1 MGGRVLITGANGFVG
16 SCLVGVLGGA
26 GWQVVPLV
34 RRSSGFD
41 NEVVLDFCD
50 VDFRGKLALLPKVDA
65 VVHLGARIGWD
76 GSTRE
81 ELFKP
86 NVLATAELA
95 DWSKSIG
102 AYFLFSSAAI
112 VFGSRNPRITS
123 SSRLELDTDYGY
135 SKWLAEETVKMSG
148 AKSGILRIAGIF
160 GRNGP
165 RHLGINVA
173 IERALEGKLP
183 IQRGTGKAKR
193 NYVYVK
199 DLCEIIEFCLENKL
213 EGTHLVSGGS
223 VNTVSEM
230 LKIICE
236 VFLGGKGPK
245 CVEYEGVAK
254 DQIIEHSSHLPSGRS
269 FEEAI
274 KDIKSA
280 TEPSL

>member
-1 MGGRVLITGANGFVG
+1 MAGRVLITGANGFVG
-16 SCLVGVLGGA
+16 GYLVRMLGGA
-26 GWQVVPLV
+26 GWQVVPVV
-34 RRSSGFD
+34 RRSSGLD

-50 VDFRGKLALLPKVDA
+50 ADFRSKLAQLPKVDA

-95 DWSKSIG
+95 DWSKSIE

-123 SSRLELDTDYGY
+123 NSKLELDTDYGY
-135 SKWLAEETVKMSG
+135 SKWLAEEAIKMSG

-173 IERALEGKLP
+173 IERALGGKLP
-183 IQRGTGKAKR
+183 IQRGTGEVKR
-193 NYVYVK
+193 NYVYVE
-199 DLCEIIEFCLENKL
+199 DLCEIIKFCLENKL

-236 VFLGGKGPK
+236 VFLGGKEPE
-245 CVEYEGVAK
+245 CVGHEGVAK
-254 DQIIEHSSHLPSGRS
+254 DQIIERSSHLPSGRS

-274 KDIKSA
+274 KDIKIA
-280 TEPSL
+280 AEPSL